1 MSKEKKPIKVQQLIN
16 VKRYFKLKNDQ
27 IRKTNIPYNNITFY
41 NDIKVN
47 KITPTNKNSEIKKF
61 SKNYFLVN
69 KTYNFIKKYNA
80 NNKQKY
86 KKSKMKNI
94 AIINSYN
101 TIEKFPILTK
111 NKTINNLIYNQNKDI
126 KENKSKNRYI
136 NKCHSKMI
144 KLANTFNLDKSI
156 NKNIFKLNNNK
167 SNKTSIKNIRVY
179 FNTLNNLNNSYE
191 LNNSKVINNFKNKSL
206 NNKNFKI
213 HIKESNKNK
222 SKY

>member
-1 MSKEKKPIKVQQLIN
+1 M
-16 VKRYFKLKNDQ
+16 
-27 IRKTNIPYNNITFY
+27 PYNNITFY

-111 NKTINNLIYNQNKDI
+111 NKTINNLIYNLNKNI

-144 KLANTFNLDKSI
+144 KLANTFN
-156 NKNIFKLNNNK
+156 
-167 SNKTSIKNIRVY
+167 
-179 FNTLNNLNNSYE
+179 
-191 LNNSKVINNFKNKSL
+191 
-206 NNKNFKI
+206 
-213 HIKESNKNK
+213 
-222 SKY
+222 